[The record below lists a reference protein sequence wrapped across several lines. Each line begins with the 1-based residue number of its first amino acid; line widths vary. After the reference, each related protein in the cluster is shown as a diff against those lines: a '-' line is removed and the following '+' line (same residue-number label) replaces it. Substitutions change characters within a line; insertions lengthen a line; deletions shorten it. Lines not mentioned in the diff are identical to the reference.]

1 MDDERDH
8 VLLQEWDAVSM
19 YEPSTPV
26 ENGKEKEWE
35 TFDPDAG
42 SSEGTGDVQTDEFL
56 ETLFFFSANKGN
68 SNLGSGSRDSGAGPD
83 GEISSGKR
91 GGLRGSGS

>member
-42 SSEGTGDVQTDEFL
+42 TSEGTGDVQTDE
-56 ETLFFFSANKGN
+56 FFFSANKGN

-91 GGLRGSGS
+91 GGLRGTGS

>member
-8 VLLQEWDAVSM
+8 VLLQERDAVSM

-42 SSEGTGDVQTDEFL
+42 TSEGTATFKQMNFL
-56 ETLFFFSANKGN
+56 KRYFFQRK
-68 SNLGSGSRDSGAGPD
+68 
-83 GEISSGKR
+83 
-91 GGLRGSGS
+91 

>member
-26 ENGKEKEWE
+26 ENGKEKEWA
-35 TFDPDAG
+35 TFDSDTG
-42 SSEGTGDVQTDEFL
+42 TSEGTDDV
-56 ETLFFFSANKGN
+56 
-68 SNLGSGSRDSGAGPD
+68 
-83 GEISSGKR
+83 
-91 GGLRGSGS
+91 